1 MRGLIDVRSK
11 CPSGKGSRD
20 RIGILLVGPGPGAEM
35 CEAEVFQSTIDRIV
49 RHRDAELLMQPHDQI
64 AGSPAHHAMDGR
76 DRAFIYN
83 PRQKGPVLSIKLG
96 WRSWGSKVNQAVG
109 PVLVEA
115 DHPVSKRLAVHPAN
129 LGRLCPRGTI
139 KPRSDRQQPTR
150 LPDIPRP
157 LCKPTDLARFEI
169 PTNPNRLTHGKPPP
183 FANLNQ
189 SSTDLGIPSVSQ
201 PLCGLVL
208 ADNSLGAQSIRDFLG
223 AKAARL

>member
-1 MRGLIDVRSK
+1 
-11 CPSGKGSRD
+11 
-20 RIGILLVGPGPGAEM
+20 
-35 CEAEVFQSTIDRIV
+35 
-49 RHRDAELLMQPHDQI
+49 
-64 AGSPAHHAMDGR
+64 MDGR

-96 WRSWGSKVNQAVG
+96 WRSWGRKVNQAVG

-139 KPRSDRQQPTR
+139 KHRSDCQQPTR
-150 LPDIPRP
+150 LTDIPRP

-189 SSTDLGIPSVSQ
+189 FSSDLGIPSESQ
-201 PLCGLVL
+201 PLCGMVL
-208 ADNSLGAQSIRDFLG
+208 ATGIVPGGVR
-223 AKAARL
+223 